1 MSIGVPLDLGV
12 HDLGVML
19 ISEDTHLSAG
29 QAVKALGRIADT
41 PVGEGLLG
49 RVVDA
54 TGAARDGAGAVES
67 KERWPVE
74 RAAPSIMARSP
85 VQTPLQT
92 GLKAVDALVP
102 VGRGQRELIVGDRQT
117 GKTAIALAALLN
129 QADTQVIGIYCAI
142 GQRGTSV
149 ARVID
154 DLKHGGVF
162 DQSIVMTASGED
174 PPGLQFITPYAAMT
188 LAEYFRDQGHDVLLV
203 FDDLT
208 RHARAYRELSLLLRR
223 PPGREAFPGDIFYI
237 HSLLLERATHLR
249 ADRGGGSITAL
260 PIVETQAQDLS
271 AYIPTNLVSI
281 TDGQIYLSP
290 NLFQK
295 GLMPAVD
302 VGRSVSRVGGKTQ
315 LPAYRVVAGDLRLAY
330 AQFEELETF
339 SRFATRLDEQTQQA
353 ITRGQRVRELLRQNR
368 LETLS
373 VPKQIIALHAVNL
386 GLFDDVDIVD
396 SHDLEAYLRENVS
409 ADINEIM
416 QRMSAGETLVDE
428 DWEKVDSVLS
438 RLVSEWRSRE
448 GRRSD

>member
-1 MSIGVPLDLGV
+1 
-12 HDLGVML
+12 
-19 ISEDTHLSAG
+19 
-29 QAVKALGRIADT
+29 
-41 PVGEGLLG
+41 
-49 RVVDA
+49 
-54 TGAARDGAGAVES
+54 
-67 KERWPVE
+67 
-74 RAAPSIMARSP
+74 
-85 VQTPLQT
+85 
-92 GLKAVDALVP
+92 
-102 VGRGQRELIVGDRQT
+102 
-117 GKTAIALAALLN
+117 
-129 QADTQVIGIYCAI
+129 
-142 GQRGTSV
+142 
-149 ARVID
+149 
-154 DLKHGGVF
+154 
-162 DQSIVMTASGED
+162 
-174 PPGLQFITPYAAMT
+174 
-188 LAEYFRDQGHDVLLV
+188 
-203 FDDLT
+203 
-208 RHARAYRELSLLLRR
+208 
-223 PPGREAFPGDIFYI
+223 
-237 HSLLLERATHLR
+237 LLERATHLR
-249 ADRGGGSITAL
+249 DDRGGGSITAL

-368 LETLS
+368 LETL
-373 VPKQIIALHAVNL
+373 IIALHAVNL

-438 RLVSEWRSRE
+438 RLASEWRSRE
-448 GRRSD
+448 GHRSD